1 MIREYCDFCGRLML
15 DCVCPKPFIVLSN
28 AAYEVKDDE
37 GATEILRHA
46 MADLILERE
55 CDGRLEK

>member
-1 MIREYCDFCGRLML
+1 ML